1 MEFDISQ
8 KKYGNF
14 VVIAATGLFLT
25 YQIPEKFLDMKLGKL
40 CLVPM
45 RQGKSVKTFVA
56 LFLEFTEKPHFPC
69 QEIISY
75 VPFTNQVPEVLI
87 SIMKWVAE
95 YYLFPF
101 ERVLPNIA
109 PKFVWNVEKHSVLFK
124 RLSKFFHIDDKN
136 QYYINQENNKK
147 GIKGETILPLR
158 EQIDLSSE
166 QENVYHQILLKPN
179 SVCLLHGVTG
189 SGKTEIYLKIAQN
202 VIQNKKTVL
211 ILVPEIALT
220 PQMSSRFRAVFQ
232 NDLAIL
238 HSGLTSNEYEKEWF
252 KIHLGFVKIVLGVR
266 TSIFTLLENI
276 GLIIVDEEHDGSY
289 KSQDL
294 PPYQARDIAVL
305 RAKKEKALCIL
316 GSATPS
322 VETMYNALQG
332 KYEYFKLE
340 NKYSNNT
347 VDSIIIDSKKNMN
360 LPSKLKEGNYP
371 LKSTQIS
378 FQNDSISSEVCS
390 LLKEKKDKGEQS
402 IVIINRRGYINF
414 AICAECTSPLK
425 CPRCSVT
432 TTLHQNGSIEIC
444 HYCGYRE
451 NKRKNCPT
459 CHSTHFL
466 LKGIGTQNIE
476 EQIQTL
482 IPNLKIDR
490 LDRDVL
496 TSNTKLNEIIENFRI
511 GKTDC
516 LVGTQMLAKG
526 HDFPK
531 VTLVVILHVEDSLF
545 LPDFRASERTFQLLT
560 QAMGRAGR
568 GEKKGTVVLQ
578 SLIIGHPVIEMS
590 LNNKV
595 DDFMNREIS
604 LRKIG
609 FHPPFSR
616 QILFEIRHR
625 NKEKALT
632 LSNKLKE
639 YLVSH
644 WKLNQFN
651 PLKVRL
657 AGPYS
662 ATIEKI
668 RDEFRMQLCISSSRD
683 YHPFILFPKE
693 ISHDKELISCLR
705 IDVDPYSFL

>member
-1 MEFDISQ
+1 MEFLENQ

-14 VVIAATGLFLT
+14 AVIAGKGLFLT
-25 YQIPEKFLDMKLGKL
+25 YQIPEKFVEMKVGRF

-45 RQGKSVKTFVA
+45 KQGKETKTFVA
-56 LFLEFTEKPHFPC
+56 LFLEFCEKPEFKC
-69 QEIISY
+69 QDIIDF
-75 VPFTNQVPEVLI
+75 VPYTNHVPDVLI

-101 ERVLPNIA
+101 ARVLSNIA
-109 PKFVWNVEKHSVLFK
+109 PSFIWNIEKHPLLFK
-124 RLSKFFHIDDKN
+124 RMAKFFQLNEYN
-136 QYYINQENNKK
+136 QYVINQEWNKK
-147 GIKGETILPLR
+147 AIKGEVVLPLR
-158 EQIDLSSE
+158 EQIDLTSE
-166 QENVYHQILLKPN
+166 QENVYQHILLKIN
-179 SVCLLHGVTG
+179 SVCLLNGVTG

-202 VIQNKKTVL
+202 VILNKKNVL

-232 NDLAIL
+232 SDLAIL

-252 KIHLGFVKIVLGVR
+252 KIHFGLVKIVLGVR
-266 TSIFTLLENI
+266 TSVFTLLENI

-305 RAKKEKALCIL
+305 RAKKENALCIL

-322 VETMYNALQG
+322 VESMYNAMQG

-340 NKYSNNT
+340 NKFSNNT
-347 VDSIIIDSKKNMN
+347 VDSLIIDSKKSIN
-360 LPSKLKEGNYP
+360 LPAKLKAGNYP

-378 FQNDSISSEVCS
+378 FQNEGISAEVCS
-390 LLKEKKDKGEQS
+390 LLKEKKAKGEQS
-402 IVIINRRGYINF
+402 MVILNRRGYVNF
-414 AICAECTSPLK
+414 AICAECSSSLK

-432 TTLHQNGSIEIC
+432 TTLHQNATLEIC

-451 NKRKNCPT
+451 NKRKTCPS
-459 CHSTHFL
+459 CHSSHFFL
-466 LKGIGTQNIE
+466 RGIGTQNIE
-476 EQIQTL
+476 EQIHSL
-482 IPNLKIDR
+482 IPDLTIDR

-545 LPDFRASERTFQLLT
+545 LPDFRAAERTFQLLT
-560 QAMGRAGR
+560 QSMGRAGR
-568 GEKKGTVVLQ
+568 GSKKGMVVLQ

-590 LNNKV
+590 LNNNV
-595 DDFMNREIS
+595 SAFMERELS
-604 LRKIG
+604 LRKLG

-616 QILFEIRHR
+616 QILFEVRHKK
-625 NKEKALT
+625 KEKVVL
-632 LSNKLKE
+632 LSNKLKD
-639 YLVSH
+639 YLVSF
-644 WKLNQFN
+644 WKENQFN
-651 PLKVRL
+651 STKVRL
-657 AGPYS
+657 AGPYF

-668 RDEFRMQLCISSSRD
+668 RDEYRMQLCISSKREL
-683 YHPFILFPKE
+683 HPFSLFPKE
-693 ISHDKELISCLR
+693 VYHDKELISCLR